1 MDDLSFEQNPA
12 VASLLDKGLDKGKTF
27 ANAEQVKK
35 ILLLNAGAKPSTE
48 RSGVDSFPSA
58 ERMAGLLERVRDAAS
73 YIRDV
78 EDRAQEQ
85 EFRTQELLEQV
96 RSDMLAAR
104 SQVQA
109 AEQRTRDVQAQA
121 NTLIKAAEERAR
133 VAEERA
139 EAAES
144 WLKRIAEAIESE
156 FASGSDEAVAIR
168 SSIGRAAVA

>member
-12 VASLLDKGLDKGKTF
+12 VATLMDKGKKF

-35 ILLLNAGAKPSTE
+35 ILLLNTGGKPADKAE
-48 RSGVDSFPSA
+48 GFPSA
-58 ERMAGLLERVRDAAS
+58 ERMAGLLERVRDAAH

-78 EDRAQEQ
+78 EDRAHEQ

-96 RSDMLAAR
+96 RADMLAAR

-109 AEQRTRDVQAQA
+109 AEQRTRDIQTQA
-121 NTLIKAAEERAR
+121 NSLIKAAEERAR
-133 VAEERA
+133 AAEERA

-144 WLKRIAEAIESE
+144 WLRRIAEAIESE
-156 FASGSDEAVAIR
+156 FAPGSDEAMAIS

>member
-12 VASLLDKGLDKGKTF
+12 IATLLEKGKKF
-27 ANAEQVKK
+27 VNAEQVKN
-35 ILLLNAGAKPSTE
+35 ILLLNTGAKP
-48 RSGVDSFPSA
+48 A
-58 ERMAGLLERVRDAAS
+58 ERATEGFPNAEKMAGLLDRVRDAAH

-78 EDRAQEQ
+78 EDRAHEQ

-96 RSDMLAAR
+96 RADMLAAR

-109 AEQRTRDVQAQA
+109 AEQRTRDIQTQA
-121 NTLIKAAEERAR
+121 NTLIKAAEDRAR
-133 VAEERA
+133 ASEERA

-144 WLKRIAEAIESE
+144 WLRRIAEAIESE
-156 FASGSDEAVAIR
+156 FAPGSEEAVAIS

>member
-1 MDDLSFEQNPA
+1 MDDLNYEPNTTVS
-12 VASLLDKGLDKGKTF
+12 SLMDKGKKF

-35 ILLLNAGAKPSTE
+35 ILLLNAAGKSPADKGYAEGFPSTE
-48 RSGVDSFPSA
+48 K
-58 ERMAGLLERVRDAAS
+58 MASLLERVRDAAS

-85 EFRTQELLEQV
+85 EFRTQELLDQV
-96 RSDMLAAR
+96 RTDMQAAR

-109 AEQRTRDVQAQA
+109 AEQRAREIQAQA
-121 NTLIKAAEERAR
+121 NALIKAAEDRAR

-139 EAAES
+139 EAAEG
-144 WLKRIAEAIESE
+144 WLRRIAEAIESE
-156 FASGSDEAVAIR
+156 FAPGSDEAAAIA

>member
-1 MDDLSFEQNPA
+1 MDDLSFEQNPT
-12 VASLLDKGLDKGKTF
+12 VATLLDKSKKF

-35 ILLLNAGAKPSTE
+35 ILLLNTAGKS
-48 RSGVDSFPSA
+48 SA
-58 ERMAGLLERVRDAAS
+58 ERGTFDGFPNSEKMAGLLDRVRDAAS

-85 EFRTQELLEQV
+85 EFRTQELLDQV
-96 RSDMLAAR
+96 RADMQAAR

-109 AEQRTRDVQAQA
+109 AEQRTREIQAQA
-121 NTLIKAAEERAR
+121 NALIKAAEDRAR

-139 EAAES
+139 ETAEG
-144 WLKRIAEAIESE
+144 WLRRIAEAIESE
-156 FASGSDEAVAIR
+156 FAPGSDEAAAIR